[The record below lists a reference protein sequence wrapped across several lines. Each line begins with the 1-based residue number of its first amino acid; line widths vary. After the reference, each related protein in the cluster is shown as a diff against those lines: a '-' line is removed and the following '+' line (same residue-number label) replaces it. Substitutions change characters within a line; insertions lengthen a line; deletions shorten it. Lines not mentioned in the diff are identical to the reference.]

1 MATNMPRSSIAF
13 LIKRSHT
20 LCLDLT
26 EPALAAQGLTFM
38 QYIIL
43 VWLKDAMTVTP
54 KDICTEYR
62 HAGGALTRV
71 VDQLAERG
79 LLERNRDIV
88 DRRKVN
94 LRLTPAGR
102 RAVERLIPLVVDIL
116 NAGLCNFS
124 DCEVQEFTRLLLK
137 LNADLHSQLE
147 SARLRATPA
156 IGDGP
161 AQEGCPAGSSH
172 LFQLRVATCQ

>member
-1 MATNMPRSSIAF
+1 MSRSSIAL

-20 LCLDLT
+20 LWLGLI
-26 EPALAAQGLTFM
+26 EPVLAAQGLTFI

-62 HAGGALTRV
+62 HDSGALTRV
-71 VDQLAERG
+71 VDQLTERG
-79 LLERNRDIV
+79 LLERIRDIV

-102 RAVERLIPLVVDIL
+102 RTVEGSIPHLVDIL
-116 NAGLCNFS
+116 NSGLGNFS
-124 DCEVQEFTRLLLK
+124 DDEVQEFTRLLLK
-137 LNADLHSQLE
+137 LNAHLQSQLDSVSFLATSAIGEE
-147 SARLRATPA
+147 SA
-156 IGDGP
+156 
-161 AQEGCPAGSSH
+161 
-172 LFQLRVATCQ
+172 

>member
-62 HAGGALTRV
+62 HDSGALTRV
-71 VDQLAERG
+71 VDQLTERG
-79 LLERNRDIV
+79 LLERIRDIV

-102 RAVERLIPLVVDIL
+102 RTVEGSIPHLVDIL
-116 NAGLCNFS
+116 NSGLGNFS
-124 DCEVQEFTRLLLK
+124 DDEVQEFTRLLLK
-137 LNADLHSQLE
+137 LNAHLQSQLDSVSFLATSAIGEE
-147 SARLRATPA
+147 SA
-156 IGDGP
+156 
-161 AQEGCPAGSSH
+161 
-172 LFQLRVATCQ
+172 

>member
-1 MATNMPRSSIAF
+1 
-13 LIKRSHT
+13 
-20 LCLDLT
+20 
-26 EPALAAQGLTFM
+26 
-38 QYIIL
+38 
-43 VWLKDAMTVTP
+43 MTVTP

-124 DCEVQEFTRLLLK
+124 DCEVQEFHASAVEVKRRSALATRVG
-137 LNADLHSQLE
+137 A
-147 SARLRATPA
+147 LRATPPSA
-156 IGDGP
+156 TVP
-161 AQEGCPAGSSH
+161 RKRVV
-172 LFQLRVATCQ
+172 LRVPHTYFSCALPRANDRRATFMN